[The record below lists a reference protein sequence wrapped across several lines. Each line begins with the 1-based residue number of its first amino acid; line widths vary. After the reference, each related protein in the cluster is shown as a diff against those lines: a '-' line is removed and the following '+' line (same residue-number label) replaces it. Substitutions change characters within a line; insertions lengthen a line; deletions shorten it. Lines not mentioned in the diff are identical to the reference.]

1 MGLSEIDFKIKD
13 QLAKFIQK
21 DADKILFSDNLIYD
35 LNMDSLDVMEYAM
48 ILEEEF
54 HITIPNDTV
63 YSWQDVND
71 SVISTKVLLKDK
83 WYVIRS
89 IKRYD

>member
-1 MGLSEIDFKIKD
+1 MELFEIDFKIKD

-21 DADKILFSDNLIYD
+21 DVDEILFSDNLIYD
-35 LNMDSLDVMEYAM
+35 LNMDSLDVIEYAM

-83 WYVIRS
+83 
-89 IKRYD
+89 

>member
-1 MGLSEIDFKIKD
+1 MELSEIDFKIKD

-21 DADKILFSDNLIYD
+21 DVDEILFSDNLIYD
-35 LNMDSLDVMEYAM
+35 LNMDSLDVIEYAM
-48 ILEEEF
+48 LLEEEF

-83 WYVIRS
+83 
-89 IKRYD
+89 